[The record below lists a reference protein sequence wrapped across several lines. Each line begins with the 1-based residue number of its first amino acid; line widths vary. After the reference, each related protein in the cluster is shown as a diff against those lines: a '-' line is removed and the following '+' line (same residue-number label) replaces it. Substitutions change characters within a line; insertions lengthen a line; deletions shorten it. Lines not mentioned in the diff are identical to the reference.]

1 MNQEYQS
8 ISMIRGNL
16 DEIPSFD
23 LPPSFSIKWYEPGD
37 EKRWVEIQ
45 KSADHYN
52 TITLEL
58 FNREFNKDTEAL
70 AQRQCFLTDLHGTA
84 IGTATAW
91 FDSNHNGLP
100 YGRLHWVAIVPRL
113 QGQGLAK
120 PLLTT
125 VCQRLRKLG
134 HRRVYLTTSPER
146 IPAINL
152 YLEFG
157 FAPEIKDIHD
167 SEIWVDIKRRLRKK
181 GELT

>member
-1 MNQEYQS
+1 
-8 ISMIRGNL
+8 MIRENL
-16 DEIPSFD
+16 DEIPSFE
-23 LPPSFSIKWYEPGD
+23 LPPFFSIKWYEPGD

-45 KSADHYN
+45 KRADQYN

-58 FNREFNKDTEAL
+58 FDREFNRDTESL
-70 AQRQCFLTDLHGTA
+70 AQRQCFLIDTQGTP

-91 FDSNHNGLP
+91 FDNNHNGLP
-100 YGRLHWVAIVPRL
+100 HGRLHWVAIVPEF

-125 VCQRLRKLG
+125 VCQRLSELG
-134 HRRVYLTTSPER
+134 HRRTYLNTSPRR

-157 FAPEIKDIHD
+157 FVPEIKDIHD
-167 SEIWVDIKRRLRKK
+167 SQVWDDIHKTRLSRKR
-181 GELT
+181 